1 MYKGFN
7 LDLQSNSEFVINLQ
21 KRTRGIFFGD
31 YHSIGESLFNEH
43 KSIIQTD
50 LEQFK
55 NMSGQLSGNQ
65 IINEW
70 FPEIKADIFL
80 SHSHQ
85 DEDLVICFAGWLY
98 QEFGL
103 TSFIDSTV
111 WGYAND
117 LLKMIDDEY
126 CYSPKTKTY
135 KYNKRNCSTSHVHM
149 MLSTS
154 LMNMIDSC
162 ECIIFINTPNSFT
175 PADDIYNGN
184 TTSPWIFSE
193 LLMSSMVRIQTPSRF
208 KKEIVMDSIQASN
221 ESRDFSEALQINY
234 KIDMN
239 HLINLS
245 ISQLE
250 KWERESIS
258 DNPESNLDILYKITN
273 NEKGAIYG

>member
-7 LDLQSNSEFVINLQ
+7 LDLSNSANEFVVNL
-21 KRTRGIFFGD
+21 TENTYLYPYED
-31 YHSIGESLFNEH
+31 YRSIGNNLFKEQKN
-43 KSIIQTD
+43 IIQTD

-98 QEFGL
+98 KEFDL

-111 WGYAND
+111 WGYAD
-117 LLKMIDDEY
+117 ELLKIIDNEY
-126 CYSPKTKTY
+126 CLSPNSNTY
-135 KYNKRNCSTSHVHM
+135 NYQKRNYSTSHVHM

-154 LMNMIDSC
+154 LMNMIDRC
-162 ECIIFINTPNSFT
+162 ESIIFVNTPQSFT
-175 PADDIYNGN
+175 PLDEMNKGI
-184 TTSPWIFSE
+184 TLSPWIFSE
-193 LLMSSMVRIQTPSRF
+193 VLMTNMLRVRTPSRF
-208 KKEIVMDSIQASN
+208 EKGIVMDSIRASN
-221 ESRDFSEALQINY
+221 ESRDFSESLQINY
-234 KIDMN
+234 EIDMN
-239 HLINLS
+239 HLIELS

-250 KWERESIS
+250 TWQKKSSPSQKEK
-258 DNPESNLDILYKITN
+258 NLDILYTITSN
-273 NEKGAIYG
+273 Q

>member
-7 LDLQSNSEFVINLQ
+7 LDLSNSANEFVVNLT
-21 KRTRGIFFGD
+21 KKTYSD
-31 YHSIGESLFNEH
+31 YRSIGNNLFKEQKN
-43 KSIIQTD
+43 IIQTD
-50 LEQFK
+50 LKQFK

-117 LLKMIDDEY
+117 LLRMIDDEY
-126 CYSPKTKTY
+126 CYSHETKTY
-135 KYNKRNCSTSHVHM
+135 KYSKRNYSTSHVHM

-154 LMNMIDSC
+154 LMNMIDKC
-162 ECIIFINTPNSFT
+162 ECIIFVNTPQSFIPVNDMRCGIT
-175 PADDIYNGN
+175 L
-184 TTSPWIFSE
+184 SPWIFNE
-193 LLMSSMVRIQTPSRF
+193 IFMTKMLRIQTPYR
-208 KKEIVMDSIQASN
+208 VQVAMDGISKLST
-221 ESRDFSEALQINY
+221 ESRSISESFLPMNHEL
-234 KIDMN
+234 DMN
-239 HLINLS
+239 HLAELDIFQLKEWQKRS
-245 ISQLE
+245 TPSQ
-250 KWERESIS
+250 KER
-258 DNPESNLDILYKITN
+258 NLDILYGITS
-273 NEKGAIYG
+273 NEREIIYG